1 MVWRM
6 HRRRANDYRELTS
19 PFSDLSDL
27 GIGFDI
33 SDNNDRLGHAI
44 D

>member
-1 MVWRM
+1 
-6 HRRRANDYRELTS
+6 LTS
-19 PFSDLSDL
+19 PSSDDL